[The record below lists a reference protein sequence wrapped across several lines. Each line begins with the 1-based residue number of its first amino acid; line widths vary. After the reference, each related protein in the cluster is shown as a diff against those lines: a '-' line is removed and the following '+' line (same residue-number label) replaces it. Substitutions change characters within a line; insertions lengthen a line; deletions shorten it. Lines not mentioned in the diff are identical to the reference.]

1 MTNSTISKGFIAA
14 GLMNTVGLLIFS
26 KGFTNEV
33 IPATDPNVMSYFGLI
48 MITVWGLGYIAV
60 AKTFMKVKWLIGVF
74 VIEKLAYVI
83 AYIIWF
89 SNHQLSDVYDQDLL
103 AGIFYTLYGWN
114 DFIFMIFFAYVFFKI
129 KPSPET
135 PVR

>member
-14 GLMNTVGLLIFS
+14 GLMNTAGLLIFS

-33 IPATDPNVMSYFGLI
+33 IPATDPNVMSYFGLLMI
-48 MITVWGLGYIAV
+48 MVWGLGYIAV

-83 AYIIWF
+83 AYIVWF

-135 PVR
+135 PAH

>member
-1 MTNSTISKGFIAA
+1 
-14 GLMNTVGLLIFS
+14 MNTVGLLIFS